1 MGKIIE
7 TGRVPVADAAK
18 ELGMSVD
25 SFRYLLQEGKFPICI
40 GYAIRKPGNK
50 NYTYMVYRKPLEE
63 LKQLMGMY

>member
-7 TGRVPVADAAK
+7 TGRVPITDAAR

-25 SFRYLLQEGKFPICI
+25 SFRYLLQEEKFPICI

-50 NYTYMVYRKPLEE
+50 YHTYVVYRKPLDE
-63 LKQLMGMY
+63 LKQLMGM